1 MPLLVVG
8 INHKT
13 APIAVR
19 ERVMFT
25 PDRLPHALSEFRRV
39 EGVNEALIL
48 STCNR
53 TEIYCHQAHADTH
66 SPLAWLTGYQG
77 LDAAE
82 IKRYLFS
89 LPQEDAVRHLLRV
102 ACGLES
108 MVLGEPQIL
117 GQIKNAYRAARRYQ
131 TLGKLLNRLFQHAF
145 SVAKKVRTDTA
156 IGSSPVSV
164 AFAAVRLAQQI
175 FGDFGARTALLI
187 GAGDTIELTAQH
199 LHDRGIRHMLI
210 ANRSLTRAQA
220 LAGRFGAYPV
230 SLANLRHYLKDADI
244 VLSATASAQPIVT
257 KALVEEALQSRK
269 HRLMF
274 LADLAVPRDIEPE
287 VATLPDA
294 YLYTVDDLEVVI
306 QDNLRLRQTAAAQAD
321 EIIATQVNRY
331 LDWVQSLDAVASVR
345 ALRGKAET
353 VREQVVQ
360 LARQRLESGADAT
373 AVIESLAHQLT
384 NKLIHIPS
392 VRMREASAA
401 GRLEVLRAAQEIF
414 DIGPPDESV

>member
-1 MPLLVVG
+1 
-8 INHKT
+8 
-13 APIAVR
+13 
-19 ERVMFT
+19 
-25 PDRLPHALSEFRRV
+25 HALSEFRRV

-53 TEIYCHQAHADTH
+53 TEIYCHQTHADAH
-66 SPLAWLTGYQG
+66 SPLAWLSRYQG
-77 LDAAE
+77 VEAAE
-82 IKRYLFS
+82 IRAHLFS
-89 LPQEDAVRHLLRV
+89 LPQEDTVRHLLRV

-117 GQIKNAYRAARRYQ
+117 GQLKNAYRTARHYQ

-175 FGDFGARTALLI
+175 FGEFGARTALLI

-199 LHDRGIRHMLI
+199 LHERGIRHMLI
-210 ANRSLTRAQA
+210 ANRSLTRAEA
-220 LAGRFGAYPV
+220 LAERFGAYPV
-230 SLANLRHYLKDADI
+230 SLVNLRHHLREADI
-244 VLSATASAQPIVT
+244 VLSATAGSQPIVT

-287 VATLPDA
+287 VGTLPDA
-294 YLYTVDDLEVVI
+294 YLYTVDDLAVVI
-306 QDNLRLRQTAAAQAD
+306 QDNLQLRQTAAVQAD
-321 EIIATQVNRY
+321 EIIATQVNRF

-345 ALRGKAET
+345 ALRGKAEG
-353 VREQVVQ
+353 VRERAVR
-360 LARQRLESGADAT
+360 LARRRLENGADAA
-373 AVIESLAHQLT
+373 AVMESLAHQLT
-384 NKLIHIPS
+384 SKLIHIPS

-401 GRLEVLRAAQEIF
+401 GRLEVLKAAQELF
-414 DIGPPDESV
+414 DLSLPDPSE